1 MKVAWTDSAKA
12 HLSGIHAYIA
22 QDSPRYAQAMVDRI
36 TRRVQQ
42 CGQFPAAGAR
52 VPEYDNDN
60 VREVLELP
68 YRIIYRIRADRVDIV
83 AVIHSARLL
92 PEAAP

>member
-1 MKVAWTDSAKA
+1 VKIVWTDSAKA
-12 HLSGIHAYIA
+12 HLTAIHAYIA

-42 CGQFPAAGAR
+42 CGQFPATGSR
-52 VPEYDNDN
+52 VPEYDEGD

-68 YRIIYRIRADRVDIV
+68 YRIIDRIRADRVDIV
-83 AVIHSARLL
+83 AVIHSARML
-92 PEAAP
+92 PESAP